1 MHVAMQKYQK
11 NKKKGVK
18 DGQVSQQ
25 LKQWVHR
32 CPPPIYIY
40 KKREREKGK
49 IRKKERIKIAH
60 VFLRKVLRRE

>member
-1 MHVAMQKYQK
+1 MWLCKSILK
-11 NKKKGVK
+11 REKKGVK

-32 CPPPIYIY
+32 CPPPRYI
-40 KKREREKGK
+40 KEKEREKGK

-60 VFLRKVLRRE
+60 LFLQKVLRRD